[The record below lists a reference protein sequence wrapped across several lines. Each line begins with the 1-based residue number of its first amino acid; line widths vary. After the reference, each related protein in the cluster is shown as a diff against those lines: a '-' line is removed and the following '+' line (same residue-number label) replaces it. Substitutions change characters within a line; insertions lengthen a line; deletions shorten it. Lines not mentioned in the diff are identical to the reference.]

1 MLIFYIFPNLVFLS
15 TFGNLISIMVGRDY
29 EIRRLQDSLKSDQS
43 ELIAVFGR
51 RRVGKTFLIRNVYQS
66 HFRFELTGL
75 YGGNKKQ
82 QLEAFFDTLNKV
94 SKKFSLKDRPKNW
107 KQAFDLLKDYL
118 SGLRGKEK
126 KVIFFDEMPWLDT
139 HKSDFRMYFGHFW
152 NTFCEKRNDLVVVVC
167 GSAASY
173 MVKNVV
179 SNKGSLHARITYK
192 LQIKPFTL
200 YEAQLYLE
208 SKNIYWGH
216 YYILHLYLAIGGI
229 PQYLSKIVRGESV
242 VQAVQRLCFSDNG
255 DLVNEFEDVFESLFA
270 HSVAHKAVVRA
281 LGSQPYGIGRD
292 ELIKQAGHPGGGA
305 FTRTLDELI
314 ASGFVTKYPAFDKK
328 SKNNLFR
335 LTDEY
340 SRFYLKFMEP
350 NKNQGENFWKTMY
363 KQQSYISWAGF
374 GFEGICIK
382 HVAQIKKA
390 LKIEGIH
397 SANLSWSS
405 KNAQIDLVIKR
416 DDRWINLCEMKFH
429 SEPYSIGKSEYDALR
444 NKLMHFK
451 QDTATRDVVAL
462 TLISTFG
469 TLENSYFQEIVENS
483 FTMDVLFES
492 A

>member
-1 MLIFYIFPNLVFLS
+1 
-15 TFGNLISIMVGRDY
+15 MVGREY
-29 EIRRLQDSLKSDQS
+29 EIQRLEDSLKSPQS

-51 RRVGKTFLIRNVYQS
+51 RRVGKTFLIRNVYQN

-75 YGGNKKQ
+75 YGGKKKQ
-82 QLEAFFDTLNKV
+82 QLQEFFDELNRV
-94 SKKFSLKDRPKNW
+94 SKKFSEKDKPKNW
-107 KQAFDLLKDYL
+107 KEAFDLLKSYL
-118 SGLRGKEK
+118 SGLKGKEK

-152 NTFCEKRNDLVVVVC
+152 NTFCEKRDDLVVVVC

-200 YEAQLYLE
+200 RESKLYLE
-208 SKNIYWGH
+208 SKNINWGH
-216 YYILHLYLAIGGI
+216 YHILHLYLAIGGI
-229 PQYLSKIVRGESV
+229 PQYLSKLKRGESV
-242 VQAVQRLCFSDNG
+242 VQAVQRLCFDENG
-255 DLVNEFEDVFESLFA
+255 DLVDEFEAVFESLFA
-270 HSVAHKAVVRA
+270 QSSAHKAVVRA
-281 LGSQPYGIGRD
+281 LGALPNGVGRD
-292 ELIKQAGHPGGGA
+292 ELIKLSGQHGGGA

-328 SKNNLFR
+328 TKNTIFR

-350 NKNQGENFWKTMY
+350 NKNQGENFWNTMF
-363 KQQSYISWAGF
+363 KQQSYTSWAGF
-374 GFEGICIK
+374 GFETICLK

-397 SANLSWSS
+397 SANFSWSS
-405 KNAQIDLVIKR
+405 GSAQVDLVIKR
-416 DDRWINLCEMKFH
+416 DDRWINLCEIKFY
-429 SEPYSIGKSEYDALR
+429 SEPFSIGKSELEILR
-444 NKLMHFK
+444 NKIRHFK
-451 QDTATRDVVAL
+451 QDTGTKDVVAI

-469 TLENSYFQEIVENS
+469 AVENAYFQEIVENS
-483 FTMDVLFES
+483 FTMDVLFE
-492 A
+492 